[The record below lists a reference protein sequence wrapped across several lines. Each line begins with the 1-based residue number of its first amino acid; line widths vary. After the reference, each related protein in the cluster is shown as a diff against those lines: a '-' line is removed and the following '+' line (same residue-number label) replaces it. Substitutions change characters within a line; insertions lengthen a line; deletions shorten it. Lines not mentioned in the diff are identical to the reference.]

1 MEERVVVVGLGYV
14 GLPLACYLSKHYSVI
29 GYDVDVERIEELK
42 IGRDKTLEFNIDEL
56 KEYNIEYTSDSEKIK
71 ESKIFILAIPTP
83 VTSNNTPDLT
93 ALENATRTIGK
104 NLKKGDLVIYES
116 TVAPGTTEELCK
128 TILEET
134 SGLKCE
140 TDFGLGYSP
149 ERVNPG
155 DKEHRHQN
163 VVKVV
168 SGIDSDS
175 LNKVVEIYS
184 KISKEIYRAPSI
196 KVAEASKLVENIQR
210 DVNIALMNELSTVF
224 NKLEINTKE
233 VLETA
238 GTKWNFLH
246 FYPGL
251 VGGHCI
257 CVDPYYLIDKSE
269 KEGIETKLIKQSR
282 EINES
287 KIKELG
293 ERLEEYNSILFLGLT
308 FKENVP
314 DLRNSKI
321 LKVISNLK
329 QKGKTIYAFDPLL
342 NPEKI
347 KLLSIT
353 PYIIQQPEPIDC
365 LVLVNASQEFQH
377 ITLGQVKTFFGESDP
392 VIFDLKNYY
401 DKKEVLKMG
410 IEYKNL

>member
-401 DKKEVLKMG
+401 DKEEVLKMG